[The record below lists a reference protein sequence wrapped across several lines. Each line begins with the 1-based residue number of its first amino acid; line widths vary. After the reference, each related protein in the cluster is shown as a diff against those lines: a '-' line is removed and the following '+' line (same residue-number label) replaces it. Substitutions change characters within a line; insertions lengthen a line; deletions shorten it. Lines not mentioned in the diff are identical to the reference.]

1 MRPLYQLNL
10 LRRACYIQNVFLKST
25 GSPLQ
30 NIPSILQLVPSIYHL
45 PVRCAGHS
53 HWKNVKHIKEA
64 KDAEKQKVTLS
75 VLQRMRVAVRGK
87 CLFL

>member
-10 LRRACYIQNVFLKST
+10 LRSAHCIQNVFAKST
-25 GSPLQ
+25 CGPFRSF
-30 NIPSILQLVPSIYHL
+30 PSKLQLVPSTYHL

-87 CLFL
+87 C